1 MKRYVRA
8 SIGPTEK
15 LHKLIDYL
23 MHEGVDEHT
32 ILEFFLDTMDSEK
45 CIEMMKTLAE
55 ECDVD
60 LAEFWEDLT

>member
-1 MKRYVRA
+1 MKRYVKA

-15 LHKLIDYL
+15 LRKLVAYL
-23 MHEGVDEHT
+23 NDEGVNDHT
-32 ILEFFLDTMDSEK
+32 MVEFFFENIDSEK

-60 LAEFWEDLT
+60 LAEFWEDLA